1 MDEIGNAEPEYGC
14 RAGIPPGSHPGLA
27 RATRDRSPSG
37 YSVPMDADSKPWISF
52 VMLADRPHYKGA
64 TYGDADARMLEDS
77 MWSWTSTRGSHT
89 YIPALQLQKPA
100 TARCGTCIYAPL
112 RRFTRTMNSFLI
124 HFLYIEDCLGSRPYL
139 IISITNIVGII
150 IQIAKLQRQGW
161 RKGHNLVRLAIKTPF
176 T

>member
-1 MDEIGNAEPEYGC
+1 VLLLGMDEIGNAEPEYGC

-89 YIPALQLQKPA
+89 YIPALQLQKTCDRAMRYLHLRAFTPLHTHHEFFSDSLLIYRRLSRFPA
-100 TARCGTCIYAPL
+100 L
-112 RRFTRTMNSFLI
+112 L
-124 HFLYIEDCLGSRPYL
+124 
-139 IISITNIVGII
+139 TN
-150 IQIAKLQRQGW
+150 KYY
-161 RKGHNLVRLAIKTPF
+161 
-176 T
+176 